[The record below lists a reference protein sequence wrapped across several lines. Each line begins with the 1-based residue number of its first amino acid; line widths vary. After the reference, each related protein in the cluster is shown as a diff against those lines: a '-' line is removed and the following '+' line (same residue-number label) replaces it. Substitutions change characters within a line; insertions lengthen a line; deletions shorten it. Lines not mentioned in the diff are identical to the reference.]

1 MELKFEAKP
10 VEQVESDAVVVI
22 AFDKDS
28 AASGLTP
35 EVTMAANAATGGWI
49 EELYQSGEF
58 AGKLFEMALLHRP
71 AGLMAKRL
79 LVVGGGTGTKF
90 SGAELRNAT
99 AAAVRFLASKG
110 VRSAALALDASPSLE
125 SLATAAAEGAIL
137 GGYEPDQYKTG
148 EKETHPVE
156 IFAIASPGAPGGMN
170 ECLDHALI
178 VAEAQNVAR
187 ALASEPANRMTPSIL
202 AQRARDMCFGSNLQC
217 EVMDQAGMRQLG
229 MGALLGVAQG
239 SAEPPA
245 FIVLRYHPFEE
256 VDSAAHLGL
265 VGKAVTFDSGGISI
279 KPSENMDKMKYDMC
293 GGAAVLGAMHAI
305 ARLQPPIRVTAL
317 IPAVENM
324 PGSRAQRPGDIVT
337 TLSGKTVE
345 VLNTDAEG
353 RLILADALTYARQ
366 QGCTHLVDA
375 ATLTGAIVVALGHL
389 HSGLFGNDDAMLERT
404 LAAARAEGEKLWPM
418 PLDEE
423 YKDEL
428 KSPFADLPNIGTRWG
443 GAITAAMFLK
453 QFADPTP
460 WVHLDIAGTAWLEE
474 KKPYMPKGPTG
485 VGVRTMVRLAL
496 GWGG

>member
-1 MELKFEAKP
+1 MELKFETKP
-10 VEQVESDAVVVI
+10 IEQVESDAVIAI
-22 AFDKDS
+22 AFDKES

-49 EELYQSGEF
+49 EELYESGEF
-58 AGKLFEMALLHRP
+58 AGKLFEMSLLHRP
-71 AGLMAKRL
+71 AGLVAKRL
-79 LVVGGGTGTKF
+79 LVVGGGKAAKF
-90 SGAELRNAT
+90 TGAELRNAT
-99 AAAVRFLASKG
+99 GAAVRFLQSKG
-110 VRSAALALDASPSLE
+110 VRSATLALDAGPSLE
-125 SLATAAAEGAIL
+125 ALATAAAEGAIL
-137 GGYEPDQYKTG
+137 GAYEPDQYKT
-148 EKETHPVE
+148 EDKDAHALETFSVV
-156 IFAIASPGAPGGMN
+156 APGATEGMN
-170 ECLDHALI
+170 DALDRALI
-178 VAEAQNVAR
+178 IADAQNFAR
-187 ALASEPANRMTPSIL
+187 ALASEPANRMTPTIL
-202 AQRARDMCFGSNLQC
+202 AQRARDMCFGSALQC
-217 EVMDQAGMRQLG
+217 EVMDQSMMRQLG

-245 FIVLRYHPFEE
+245 LIILRYHPFEE
-256 VDSAAHLGL
+256 ADGAAHLCL
-265 VGKAVTFDSGGISI
+265 VGKGVTFDSGGISI

-293 GGAAVLGAMHAI
+293 GGAAVLGAMQAI
-305 ARLQPPIRVTAL
+305 ARLAPPIRVTAL

-353 RLILADALTYARQ
+353 RLILADALTYAQQ

-389 HSGLFGNDDAMLERT
+389 HTGAFGNDDALLEQT

-423 YKDEL
+423 YKDQL

-453 QFADPTP
+453 QFADPLP

-474 KKPYMPKGPTG
+474 TKPYMPKGPTG
-485 VGVRTMVRLAL
+485 VGVRTMVRLAV